1 MKESYFLV
9 FACNIPLLCSEIMPI
24 LASKAAKKG
33 SRKDWF
39 PEGKSNSPI
48 SA

>member
-1 MKESYFLV
+1 MKESYLLV